1 MVVAVVRSKYAV
13 ARSPVQTRLELCTG
27 IVGIMVIG
35 RRPAS
40 PIVAVIILSVSGI
53 CTQPERTQAARV
65 AKRSQIG
72 ASRLILVRI
81 VGGIESVRAECA

>member
-13 ARSPVQTRLELCTG
+13 SRSPVQTRLELCTG

-40 PIVAVIILSVSGI
+40 PLVTVIILYEAFALNPKEPRLRVYRS
-53 CTQPERTQAARV
+53 EAR
-65 AKRSQIG
+65 
-72 ASRLILVRI
+72 
-81 VGGIESVRAECA
+81 